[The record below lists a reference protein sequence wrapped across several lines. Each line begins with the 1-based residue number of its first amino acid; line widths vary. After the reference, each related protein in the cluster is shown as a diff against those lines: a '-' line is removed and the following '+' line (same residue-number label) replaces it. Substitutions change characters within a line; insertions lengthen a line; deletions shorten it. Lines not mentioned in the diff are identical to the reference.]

1 MRTWK
6 VGLRIILFSIVSVYF
21 LYGNA
26 SPVFSTDTHQVLE
39 PRVPADKLAAVKV
52 LKNTTPNS
60 EKSVL
65 KGKTIY
71 NGKGTCVNCHGKEG
85 KGDGPLAGSFDPR
98 PRDFY
103 DADDIGWQKV
113 RTDGEIFWAIS
124 KGTEK
129 GMIAF
134 EDMLSEEEIWAVVN
148 YIRELGKSSVQ
159 AHELAEN
166 K

>member
-1 MRTWK
+1 MRTRK
-6 VGLRIILFSIVSVYF
+6 VGLITLLFSIAGVCL
-21 LYGNA
+21 LYSNIPSA
-26 SPVFSTDTHQVLE
+26 YSADTHQILE
-39 PRVPADKLAAVKV
+39 PRVPADKLAAVRV
-52 LKNTTPNS
+52 LKGAVPRS

-71 NGKGTCVNCHGKEG
+71 NGKGTCVNCHGREG
-85 KGDGPLAGSFDPR
+85 KGDGQLAGSFDPR

-134 EDMLSEEEIWAVVN
+134 EDMLSEEEIWALVD

-159 AHELAEN
+159 AHEFAEN